1 MDYMYF
7 NNAGAGLMSKG
18 TYETLTNH
26 MEIEMNVGA
35 YKAAAIKSD
44 AVNNFYLLAAKLLNA
59 GSKDEIAFIDSASR
73 GWNLIIYGLDIKESD
88 VIVTLSSE
96 YGTNLL
102 TIYDIAK
109 RTHCGIKVIQ
119 CDNEGN
125 FSLDDVDQALQSG
138 GTILAVSHVAAQGSI
153 VNPVVELGILAQ
165 KYDAIYIVDG
175 CQAVG
180 QIKVDV
186 QQINCCA
193 YVTAGRKW
201 LRGPRGTGILYVRR
215 NAPIRTPQIDLASAD
230 LVFDELGTVV
240 DVKVRDDAKQ
250 FELWEKSTSSLLG
263 LANAIQEYMDYGID
277 TAEQEICA
285 KANYIRSF
293 VVSNQHL
300 ALVGSENSST
310 GVVGFYIKDPKQE
323 KKVKELIEKE
333 NFIISY
339 VCDWDCPTF
348 FPQNG
353 VQYIFRI
360 SPHYYTSNDD
370 IQAICNLI
378 QRL

>member
-7 NNAGAGLMSKG
+7 NNAGAGLMSEG
-18 TYETLTNH
+18 TYKTLTDH
-26 MEIEMNVGA
+26 MNLEMNVGA
-35 YKAAAIKSD
+35 YKAATIKSD
-44 AVNNFYLLAAKLLNA
+44 AVNNFYSLAANLLNA
-59 GSKDEIAFIDSASR
+59 ESKDEIAFIDSASR

-102 TIYDIAK
+102 TIYDVVK

-119 CDNEGN
+119 CNSEGH
-125 FSLDDVDQALQSG
+125 FSLDDVEQALQSG
-138 GTILAVSHVAAQGSI
+138 GTILAVSHVAAQGSV

-165 KYDAIYIVDG
+165 KYGATYVVDG

-186 QQINCCA
+186 QKINCCA

-215 NAPIRTPQIDLASAD
+215 NAPIHTPQIDLASAD
-230 LVFDELGTVV
+230 LVFDDLGTVV

-250 FELWEKSTSSLLG
+250 FELWEKSTASLLG
-263 LANAIQEYMDYGID
+263 LANAIQEYLDYGID
-277 TAEQEICA
+277 VAAQEICV

-293 VVSNQHL
+293 VVSNPNL
-300 ALVGSENSST
+300 VLVGSENSST
-310 GVVGFYIKDPKQE
+310 GVVGFYMKDPKQE

-333 NFIISY
+333 NFIVSY
-339 VCDWDCPTF
+339 VCDWDCPVF
-348 FPQNG
+348 FPKNG
-353 VQYIFRI
+353 VQYVFRI